1 MNDKT
6 KFIIM
11 GAVGAICFL
20 LGRHSVDV
28 KTVTVTQ
35 EKIVYKESMVKN
47 EKRNIHTIKKPD
59 GTIETLDTTTL
70 DSFLKLSSDQVLSK
84 EEVKEPA
91 SSVLVQGL
99 LNNDLKYGIA
109 VSKKFIGPIH
119 LGGFVYQD
127 LKYGI
132 SVGVEL

>member
-1 MNDKT
+1 LEIRNKALILG
-6 KFIIM
+6 FI
-11 GAVGAICFL
+11 VGAFFA
-20 LGRHSVDV
+20 GRESVQV

-35 EKIVYKESMVKN
+35 EKIVYKESLVKN

-70 DSFLKLSSDQVLSK
+70 DSFLKLSSDRVLSK
-84 EEVKEPA
+84 EEVKESA
-91 SSVLVQGL
+91 SGVLVQGL

-119 LGGFVYQD
+119 LGAFGFQD
-127 LKYGI
+127 LRFGV